1 MDGAA
6 LVVLG
11 ILLLLAV
18 GAMVM
23 ALRAARLRRALDDIP
38 ISPAAGVFIGDV
50 EVLGVAEA
58 ADPLRTYLSEQPCVY
73 HAWSIS
79 EDWGRWVT
87 ETYRDE
93 KCNTRTRR
101 RWETG
106 ATTVASGGAQIPFFL
121 RDESGTVLVR
131 PDGARI
137 EPHTTVRFS
146 CGREH
151 AAYYGKGP
159 AGAVA
164 DTLHRRHFHE
174 QSIVLRARV
183 FVVGRARERRDAVAA
198 EIAADPDA
206 RMFLVSVREEKQVA
220 RGYGIAFWVWSALA
234 CVFVGLGSLAV
245 AAMVAAGREPNTIVA
260 ASGMLLGPLV
270 LLAGWAWMVFNS
282 IVSLRQRVRRGWA
295 NVDVELKRRADLIPN
310 LVAVVQAARMHDK
323 DTQQVVAI
331 LRAQAAIPSE
341 RARAADAR
349 VQGVGRV
356 MTAIA
361 EAYPSI
367 AAQPNFL
374 SLQQELAR
382 TEARIAM
389 ARVYYNG
396 VATAFNTRLAVLP
409 DRLLGRIARLEPFEL
424 FHATDLE
431 REVPPADFAEAAQ

>member
-1 MDGAA
+1 
-6 LVVLG
+6 
-11 ILLLLAV
+11 
-18 GAMVM
+18 
-23 ALRAARLRRALDDIP
+23 
-38 ISPAAGVFIGDV
+38 
-50 EVLGVAEA
+50 
-58 ADPLRTYLSEQPCVY
+58 
-73 HAWSIS
+73 
-79 EDWGRWVT
+79 
-87 ETYRDE
+87 
-93 KCNTRTRR
+93 
-101 RWETG
+101 
-106 ATTVASGGAQIPFFL
+106 
-121 RDESGTVLVR
+121 
-131 PDGARI
+131 
-137 EPHTTVRFS
+137 
-146 CGREH
+146 
-151 AAYYGKGP
+151 
-159 AGAVA
+159 
-164 DTLHRRHFHE
+164 
-174 QSIVLRARV
+174 VLRARV
-183 FVVGRARERRDAVAA
+183 FVVGRARERRDVVAA